1 MIDYKISRQT
11 KVDDTFRLK
20 VVFYEG
26 AITTKKELDADGEIA
41 DVTRYRRTK
50 KLGEKWFKCH
60 EKEFDSVLNALN
72 QKLEE
77 RTTKNREQVIDKQ
90 KYAEDIRPTVLR
102 EIRTEKTERKPVV

>member
-1 MIDYKISRQT
+1 M
-11 KVDDTFRLK
+11 
-20 VVFYEG
+20 
-26 AITTKKELDADGEIA
+26 KKS
-41 DVTRYRRTK
+41 
-50 KLGEKWFKCH
+50 
-60 EKEFDSVLNALN
+60 FDSVLNALN